1 MSGPIRP
8 GQPGGPGDCHDK
20 NTGTLMPPWPKGVS
34 GNPGGRVR
42 LARAPSAAL
51 AELNDTPGDSIQ
63 EIVENF
69 KAARRR
75 AGGLV
80 AADHKALAMFQAE
93 ADPERRSHV
102 AAFEAVTDRLEGKVP
117 HSMNV
122 KSEAT
127 LQIAIVPLYAML
139 DGKRAPELL
148 EAEVVE
154 NETSR
159 SPAGDASPDK
169 GGPHARW

>member
-1 MSGPIRP
+1 MSERP
-8 GQPGGPGDCHDK
+8 GS
-20 NTGTLMPPWPKGVS
+20 LMPPWPKGVS

-69 KAARRR
+69 KTARRK

-93 ADPERRSHV
+93 SDPERRSHV

-117 HSMNV
+117 QAMNV

-127 LQIAIVPLYAML
+127 LTINIVDRDVQLAML
-139 DGKRAPELL
+139 RASRGPLL
-148 EAEVVE
+148 EAQVVE
-154 NETSR
+154 EE
-159 SPAGDASPDK
+159 PKP
-169 GGPHARW
+169 

>member
-1 MSGPIRP
+1 MSERP
-8 GQPGGPGDCHDK
+8 GS
-20 NTGTLMPPWPKGVS
+20 LMPPWPKGVS

-69 KAARRR
+69 KTARRK

-93 ADPERRSHV
+93 SDPERRSHV

-117 HSMNV
+117 QAMNV

-127 LQIAIVPLYAML
+127 LTINIVDRDVQLAML
-139 DGKRAPELL
+139 RASREPLL
-148 EAEVVE
+148 EAQVVE
-154 NETSR
+154 EE
-159 SPAGDASPDK
+159 PKP
-169 GGPHARW
+169 

>member
-1 MSGPIRP
+1 MRERP
-8 GQPGGPGDCHDK
+8 GS
-20 NTGTLMPPWPKGVS
+20 LMPPWPKGVS

-69 KAARRR
+69 KTARRK

-93 ADPERRSHV
+93 SDPERRSHV

-117 HSMNV
+117 QAMNV

-127 LQIAIVPLYAML
+127 LTINIVDRDVQLAML
-139 DGKRAPELL
+139 RASRGPLL
-148 EAEVVE
+148 EAQVVE
-154 NETSR
+154 EE
-159 SPAGDASPDK
+159 PKP
-169 GGPHARW
+169 

>member
-1 MSGPIRP
+1 MSERP
-8 GQPGGPGDCHDK
+8 SS
-20 NTGTLMPPWPKGVS
+20 LMPPWPKGVS

-69 KAARRR
+69 KTARRK

-93 ADPERRSHV
+93 SDPERRSHV

-117 HSMNV
+117 QAMNV

-127 LQIAIVPLYAML
+127 LTINIVDRDVQLAML
-139 DGKRAPELL
+139 RASRGPLL
-148 EAEVVE
+148 EAQVVE
-154 NETSR
+154 EE
-159 SPAGDASPDK
+159 PKP
-169 GGPHARW
+169 

>member
-1 MSGPIRP
+1 VSERP
-8 GQPGGPGDCHDK
+8 GS
-20 NTGTLMPPWPKGVS
+20 LMPPWPKGVS

-69 KAARRR
+69 KTARRK

-93 ADPERRSHV
+93 SDPERRSHV

-117 HSMNV
+117 QAMNV

-127 LQIAIVPLYAML
+127 LTINIVDRDVQLAML
-139 DGKRAPELL
+139 RASRGPLL
-148 EAEVVE
+148 EAQVVE
-154 NETSR
+154 EE
-159 SPAGDASPDK
+159 PKP
-169 GGPHARW
+169 